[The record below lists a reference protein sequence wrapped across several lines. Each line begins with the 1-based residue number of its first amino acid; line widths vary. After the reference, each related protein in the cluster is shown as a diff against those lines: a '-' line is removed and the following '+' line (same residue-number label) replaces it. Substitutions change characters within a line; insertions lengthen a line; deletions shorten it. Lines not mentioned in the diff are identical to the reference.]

1 LLKRQTKRL
10 DPQVRNALVE
20 TVVDDVGITILAQED
35 GIIDQERREG
45 HSNNENLELSVVAG
59 ASENDI
65 TAEIRAIEE
74 SLRAAQEALEESLNK
89 ERYIG
94 ARLYKYRRLLQ
105 DQAEELAAAQRQHEQ
120 HNGQSDFDREARRT
134 ELDPE
139 TGGVD
144 NVDAE
149 TTHLQLT
156 PSSAPMWT
164 ADEIQQR
171 QSKLEK
177 DMKLLDQVAASHK
190 DIVVA
195 CETSRRNIRELQA
208 KRDKALLSI
217 AECRTFLLSAA
228 EARGRDELRTGEDS
242 EGMLQNDE
250 EGEVPDEHDNGT
262 DLSDTALSTAERY
275 QAGTDMEA

>member
-1 LLKRQTKRL
+1 LLKRQTTRL

-45 HSNNENLELSVVAG
+45 HSNNENQGLSVVAG
-59 ASENDI
+59 ASENDV
-65 TAEIRAIEE
+65 TAEIRAIDE
-74 SLRAAQEALEESLNK
+74 SLRVAQGALEESLNK
-89 ERYIG
+89 ERFIG

-105 DQAEELAAAQRQHEQ
+105 DQAEELVAAKKQHEQ
-120 HNGQSDFDREARRT
+120 RNSQPDSDSEASRRQ
-134 ELDPE
+134 LDPE

-144 NVDAE
+144 DVDAE
-149 TTHLQLT
+149 TTKLELA
-156 PSSAPMWT
+156 PSIVPMWT

-171 QSKLEK
+171 KSKLEK

-228 EARGRDELRTGEDS
+228 EARARDELRTGEDS
-242 EGMLQNDE
+242 EGTLQNDE
-250 EGEVPDEHDNGT
+250 EGAVRDERDNGT
-262 DLSDTALSTAERY
+262 DLSDTALSTAERH
-275 QAGTDMEA
+275 QADTDMDA